1 MEVSPLSLRHILGPA
16 SFVSTGDIV
25 ASRFCTDSRRIRPGD
40 VFVAIRGVG
49 FDGHHFIEMAAA
61 SGAAAVIAERPHPRI
76 HLPQCIV
83 ADSRA
88 AYSKL
93 CLEQHGRPQ
102 QSLNICGV
110 TGTNGKTTTT
120 WVLRSILESAGLR
133 TGLLGTIEYSNG
145 REHLPASLTTPGSQD
160 TARWLRNMVDAG
172 TTHCVMELS
181 SHALDQRRC
190 SGIELSAAALTNI
203 TQDHFDYHGGMDA
216 YVQAKARIAS
226 HLQDCG
232 ALLIGIDDPG
242 CREAIR
248 HIPDSVRMVSFGIQE
263 PADLRAE
270 ILKSDLSGQTLRLSL
285 QSGSIEVCSR
295 LTGRHNAMNLLTAAG
310 LAEQMSIGIDAIGEG
325 IEQVE
330 CVPGRMESIRAG
342 QKFSVF
348 VDYAHT
354 PDGIRHAINTVRSHA
369 EGRVILVFGAGGN
382 RDRSKRPQMAKAAEA
397 ADLIVVTSD
406 NPRFEPIDQ
415 ILEEICE
422 GFSDLRRV
430 QVCPDREKALQF
442 AIRSAMPDDSLIIAG
457 RGHETV
463 QQIRDRQI
471 CFDDRKVVLRLLQ
484 ERMAAETDRRH
495 HAEAIPA

>member
-1 MEVSPLSLRHILGPA
+1 MEVSPLSLRKTLGPA
-16 SFVSTGDIV
+16 SFVSTGDIK
-25 ASRFCTDSRRIRPGD
+25 ASRFCTDSRQIQPGD

-61 SGAAAVIAERPHPRI
+61 SGAAAVIAERPHPRT

-88 AYSKL
+88 AYSRI

-102 QSLNICGV
+102 QALNICGV

-120 WVLRSILESAGLR
+120 WLLRSILESAGVR
-133 TGLLGTIEYSNG
+133 CGLLGTIEYSNG
-145 REHLPASLTTPGSQD
+145 REHVSATLTTPGSHE
-160 TARWLRNMVDAG
+160 TARWLRSMVDVG

-181 SHALDQRRC
+181 SHALDQSRC
-190 SGIELSAAALTNI
+190 DGIALSAAALTNI
-203 TQDHFDYHGGMDA
+203 TQDHFDYHGGMHA
-216 YVQAKARIAS
+216 YVQAKAQIAR
-226 HLQDCG
+226 HLQCNG
-232 ALLIGIDDPG
+232 ALLIGIDDAG
-242 CREAIR
+242 CREALK
-248 HIPDSVRMVSFGIQE
+248 HIPEAVRRVSFGFQE
-263 PADLRAE
+263 SADLRAE
-270 ILKSDLSGQTLRLSL
+270 ILQSDLSGQTVRLSL
-285 QSGSIEVCSR
+285 LSGSIEIRTR
-295 LTGRHNAMNLLTAAG
+295 LTGRHNALNLLTAAG
-310 LAEQMSIGIDAIGEG
+310 LAEQMSIAIAVIGEG

-330 CVPGRMESIRAG
+330 CVPGRMESIRVG
-342 QKFSVF
+342 QPFSVF

-406 NPRFEPIDQ
+406 NPRFEPVDQ
-415 ILEEICE
+415 ILGEICE

-430 QVCPDREKALQF
+430 QVWPDREKALQF
-442 AIRSAMPDDSLIIAG
+442 AIRSAMPDDTLVIAG

-471 CFDDRKVVLRLLQ
+471 CFDDRKVVVRLLK
-484 ERMAAETDRRH
+484 ERLAAETDRRH